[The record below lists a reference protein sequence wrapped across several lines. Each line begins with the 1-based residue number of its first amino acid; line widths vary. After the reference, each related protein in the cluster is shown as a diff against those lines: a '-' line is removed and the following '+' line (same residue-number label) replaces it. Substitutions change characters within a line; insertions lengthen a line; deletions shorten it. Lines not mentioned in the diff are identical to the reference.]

1 MLKSK
6 KQKKNSKDNNE
17 INKDLKKE
25 KKSENLKK
33 AKDLKNKDKKKRKNL
48 KKQEKQK
55 EKQELKNKSKEER
68 QQIKAK
74 NKAAKSNKKSTITE
88 QPEFMVE
95 NLPYNFTPSYIEHNG
110 KYESILQM
118 YIRPGSNKDLT
129 YEDVIDFIPVSTLQ
143 GVQMYLISDDVLIKD
158 DEKKRVI
165 KKNASLNKAALED
178 TDRSE
183 GDKKT
188 DDQSAKNTRQV
199 EMNDYDEYELILDK
213 ADPVVV
219 FRWSLV
225 LIADYKEDIE
235 EQIELINTTL
245 DQRHDGARWDSL
257 PGEQMKRFAGLFD
270 ELDKTHYELTATAG
284 NYSGLNLAVNS
295 GLNDPKGMPIGS
307 NALALTQSSAYFDF
321 ERSTFKQA
329 AIAMA
334 RGSSS
339 LSYYY
344 LDETTKQPSVPSMIA
359 QYAANQ
365 FVIEGHKVHHIVLN
379 DFDYFESGR
388 YYRDKVINKIFTE
401 YDVSKLT
408 INILQG
414 FGDINKVVQVY
425 SRLVEKVANIFDL
438 MLGLKMDKDDKGIV
452 LNAIEQFYFDNG
464 LWNTNAAEKPK
475 MTNIVDIDR
484 PELYPTAADLLND
497 FDALANTAA
506 NKGREMKADRIETL
520 SATLQQNLSAY
531 TSVLGRTTSVKDTDA
546 MQVYYSFKNIES
558 LQLRQIQLVNII
570 DYVIYK
576 AKKDDVIIIH
586 GFDSVLTRV
595 AEMILSSVKAAQDKG
610 VRFIYTYDSVKS
622 PKSVE
627 GQMNDL
633 FEMQN
638 SYYIDLD
645 TDMDWSMIGRTIPEE
660 LKIYKKAINQE
671 LGATISEVMQQK
683 YGNRILIHRH
693 NGNVNDFVNL
703 RFII

>member
-1 MLKSK
+1 M
-6 KQKKNSKDNNE
+6 
-17 INKDLKKE
+17 
-25 KKSENLKK
+25 
-33 AKDLKNKDKKKRKNL
+33 
-48 KKQEKQK
+48 
-55 EKQELKNKSKEER
+55 
-68 QQIKAK
+68 
-74 NKAAKSNKKSTITE
+74 
-88 QPEFMVE
+88 
-95 NLPYNFTPSYIEHNG
+95 
-110 KYESILQM
+110 
-118 YIRPGSNKDLT
+118 
-129 YEDVIDFIPVSTLQ
+129 
-143 GVQMYLISDDVLIKD
+143 
-158 DEKKRVI
+158 
-165 KKNASLNKAALED
+165 
-178 TDRSE
+178 TD
-183 GDKKT
+183 
-188 DDQSAKNTRQV
+188 
-199 EMNDYDEYELILDK
+199 
-213 ADPVVV
+213 
-219 FRWSLV
+219 
-225 LIADYKEDIE
+225 
-235 EQIELINTTL
+235 
-245 DQRHDGARWDSL
+245 
-257 PGEQMKRFAGLFD
+257 
-270 ELDKTHYELTATAG
+270 
-284 NYSGLNLAVNS
+284 
-295 GLNDPKGMPIGS
+295 
-307 NALALTQSSAYFDF
+307 
-321 ERSTFKQA
+321 
-329 AIAMA
+329 
-334 RGSSS
+334 
-339 LSYYY
+339 
-344 LDETTKQPSVPSMIA
+344 
-359 QYAANQ
+359 
-365 FVIEGHKVHHIVLN
+365 
-379 DFDYFESGR
+379 
-388 YYRDKVINKIFTE
+388 
-401 YDVSKLT
+401 
-408 INILQG
+408 
-414 FGDINKVVQVY
+414 
-425 SRLVEKVANIFDL
+425 
-438 MLGLKMDKDDKGIV
+438 
-452 LNAIEQFYFDNG
+452 
-464 LWNTNAAEKPK
+464 
-475 MTNIVDIDR
+475 
-484 PELYPTAADLLND
+484 LND